1 MPTTLTRR
9 AFAGLATASPLLARS
24 GVATAAAGAA
34 PSGRRSEVEALR
46 QFAEST
52 HPRGAQ
58 VAAQSGWRDRWQRLA
73 ASADTLSDGDYY
85 LRTRRALGWFRDGH
99 TTVLPFEFV
108 GGVPQALADGPF
120 SLQYPIKVRVFDDG
134 ARVIATDRT
143 ARPLLGR
150 HLLRV
155 GERPVTELI
164 NEFAVDW
171 PGNDA
176 WAQRWSGSL
185 FSSPALLQA
194 MGALRDPNAP
204 VSFEARAED
213 GRAAIVELRAAA
225 PGELTESLTER
236 RPLAQ
241 ETWARAAGGGN
252 YVHVLPDHE
261 ALYVS
266 IDEMADV
273 DGKTFE
279 ALTREVF
286 AALAAPGV
294 SRIVIDL
301 RRNGGGDNFKP
312 EALRRRL
319 IRDSRNRP
327 GGLCVLIGSQTF
339 SAAQNFATRLER
351 DTYAI
356 YVGGPTGGAPNH
368 YGDAK
373 LFTGSVT
380 GLTSMVSTLPWFDS
394 FPQDERPWILPDRP
408 VPERFDDWL
417 AGRDPALDAALTLTD
432 ERPADD
438 WSRELVLY
446 FKRASQ
452 REGWRSFWRESAP

>member
-1 MPTTLTRR
+1 
-9 AFAGLATASPLLARS
+9 
-24 GVATAAAGAA
+24 
-34 PSGRRSEVEALR
+34 LR

-52 HPRGAQ
+52 HPRGPQ
-58 VAAQSGWRDRWQRLA
+58 VAASTGATVGSAGSECRRCRTATLPSHAPRARL
-73 ASADTLSDGDYY
+73 
-85 LRTRRALGWFRDGH
+85 FRDGH
-99 TTVLPFEFV
+99 TTVLPFNSWACR
-108 GGVPQALADGPF
+108 ALADGPF

-134 ARVIATDRT
+134 ARVIASDRT

-204 VSFEARAED
+204 VSFEARGED

-225 PGELTESLTER
+225 PGALTESLTER

-252 YVHVLPDHE
+252 YAHVLPDHE

-301 RRNGGGDNFKP
+301 RRNGGGDLRPK
-312 EALRRRL
+312 LRRRL
-319 IRDSRNRP
+319 VNDS
-327 GGLCVLIGSQTF
+327 
-339 SAAQNFATRLER
+339 AQ
-351 DTYAI
+351 
-356 YVGGPTGGAPNH
+356 
-368 YGDAK
+368 
-373 LFTGSVT
+373 
-380 GLTSMVSTLPWFDS
+380 
-394 FPQDERPWILPDRP
+394 
-408 VPERFDDWL
+408 
-417 AGRDPALDAALTLTD
+417 PAEDCAC
-432 ERPADD
+432 
-438 WSRELVLY
+438 
-446 FKRASQ
+446 
-452 REGWRSFWRESAP
+452 